1 MSVKLVA
8 IIVIVSLCVVFLI
21 QNVASVDVVFLLWSI
36 TLSRALLIF
45 FTLVTGFVLG
55 WFLHSYVAY
64 RQARQ
69 VDRSFDASLGGDK
82 P

>member
-8 IIVIVSLCVVFLI
+8 AIVIVSLCVVFLI

-45 FTLVTGFVLG
+45 FTLLIGFVLG

-64 RQARQ
+64 RQTRLK
-69 VDRSFDASLGGDK
+69 DRAFDASLRNDK

>member
-8 IIVIVSLCVVFLI
+8 AIVIVSLCVVFLI

-45 FTLVTGFVLG
+45 FTLVIGFVLG

-64 RQARQ
+64 RQARRS
-69 VDRSFDASLGGDK
+69 DRAFDASPGSDK